1 MNAPCEQCH
10 EYERQ
15 RYREHCAHEETK
27 KRFEHLSKPTWFRTS
42 TYVWIL
48 LNCSTKLV
56 VQLSARFNGR
66 DLRIHEDGRLAT
78 VIIPPA
84 RMGEDTD
91 IVERW
96 LETNKNL

>member
-1 MNAPCEQCH
+1 MNAPCPQCH

-15 RYREHCAHEETK
+15 RYQEFCAHEATK
-27 KRFEHLSKPTWFRTS
+27 TRFEHLSKPAWFRTS
-42 TYVWIL
+42 THVWIL
-48 LNCSTKLV
+48 LNCSTKLI

-66 DLRIHEDGRLAT
+66 DLRIHEEGRLAT

-84 RMGEDTD
+84 RAGEDSA
-91 IVERW
+91 IVEHW

>member
-1 MNAPCEQCH
+1 MSAPCENCH
-10 EYERQ
+10 VYERQ
-15 RYREHCAHEETK
+15 RYQEFVAHEATK
-27 KRFEHLSKPTWFRTS
+27 ERFAYLSKPAWFRTS

-56 VQLSARFNGR
+56 VQLSARFSGR
-66 DLRIHEDGRLAT
+66 DLRIHEEGRLAT

-84 RMGEDTD
+84 RMGEDSD
-91 IVERW
+91 QVERW